1 MPRKNESDKRKE
13 NEKENIVNN
22 KNEDE
27 KTTNK
32 KENIKEEIANKN
44 NNAKEEIV
52 NKNNNEKEEIAN
64 KNNNEKEEIVNKNNN
79 EKEEITNK
87 SNKIKEKVADEKD
100 SEEGKIAKKDQFD
113 IEKLKSIEKEIKK
126 TRKKVSKDVNLKRTN
141 ILTNLFIAIFLNV
154 YFAMLLK
161 ATINIPAIELLTD
174 FRVFIIF
181 EVICTIVLLEISIK
195 RDSLIFFWFGIEMM
209 FIGVAT
215 LAYMNLYGF
224 NYPRMGLFTSLCIG
238 TFTVYYLI
246 KVLIIA
252 IRKVK

>member
-22 KNEDE
+22 QKEDE
-27 KTTNK
+27 KTTNR
-32 KENIKEEIANKN
+32 KENI
-44 NNAKEEIV
+44 
-52 NKNNNEKEEIAN
+52 KEEIAN

-195 RDSLIFFWFGIEMM
+195 KDSLIFFWFGIEMM

-224 NYPRMGLFTSLCIG
+224 NYPRMGMFTSLCIG

>member
-1 MPRKNESDKRKE
+1 MPRKNKSDKRKE

-22 KNEDE
+22 KKEDE
-27 KTTNK
+27 KTTNR
-32 KENIKEEIANKN
+32 KENI
-44 NNAKEEIV
+44 
-52 NKNNNEKEEIAN
+52 KEEIAN

-215 LAYMNLYGF
+215 LVYMNLYGF

>member
-22 KNEDE
+22 QKEDE
-27 KTTNK
+27 KTTNR

-44 NNAKEEIV
+44 NNA
-52 NKNNNEKEEIAN
+52 
-64 KNNNEKEEIVNKNNN
+64 KEEIVNKNNN

-100 SEEGKIAKKDQFD
+100 SEKGKIAKKDQFD
-113 IEKLKSIEKEIKK
+113 IEKLQSIEKEIKK

-195 RDSLIFFWFGIEMM
+195 KDSLIFFWFGIEMM

-224 NYPRMGLFTSLCIG
+224 NYPRMGMFTSLCIG

>member
-13 NEKENIVNN
+13 NENIVNN
-22 KNEDE
+22 KKEDE

-52 NKNNNEKEEIAN
+52 NKNNNEKEEI
-64 KNNNEKEEIVNKNNN
+64 VNKNNN

-87 SNKIKEKVADEKD
+87 SNKIKEKVANEKD
-100 SEEGKIAKKDQFD
+100 SEKGKIAKKDQFD
-113 IEKLKSIEKEIKK
+113 IEKLQSIEKEIKK

-224 NYPRMGLFTSLCIG
+224 NYPRMGMFTSLCIG

>member
-1 MPRKNESDKRKE
+1 MPRKNKSDKRKE

-22 KNEDE
+22 KKEDE
-27 KTTNK
+27 KTTNR
-32 KENIKEEIANKN
+32 KENI
-44 NNAKEEIV
+44 
-52 NKNNNEKEEIAN
+52 KEEIAN

-100 SEEGKIAKKDQFD
+100 SEKGKIAKKDQFD
-113 IEKLKSIEKEIKK
+113 IEKLQSIEKEIKK

-224 NYPRMGLFTSLCIG
+224 NYPRMGMFTSLCIG

>member
-22 KNEDE
+22 KKEDE

-44 NNAKEEIV
+44 NNAKEES
-52 NKNNNEKEEIAN
+52 A
-64 KNNNEKEEIVNKNNN
+64 NKNNN

-100 SEEGKIAKKDQFD
+100 SEKGKIAKKDQFD
-113 IEKLKSIEKEIKK
+113 IEKLQSIEKEIKK

-246 KVLIIA
+246 KVIIIA

>member
-22 KNEDE
+22 KKEDE

-32 KENIKEEIANKN
+32 KENIKEETANKN
-44 NNAKEEIV
+44 NNA
-52 NKNNNEKEEIAN
+52 KEEIAN
-64 KNNNEKEEIVNKNNN
+64 KNNNEKEET
-79 EKEEITNK
+79 TNK

-100 SEEGKIAKKDQFD
+100 SEKGKIAKKDQFD
-113 IEKLKSIEKEIKK
+113 IEKLQSIEKEIKK

-224 NYPRMGLFTSLCIG
+224 NYPRMGMFTSLCIG

>member
-22 KNEDE
+22 KKEDE
-27 KTTNK
+27 KTTNR
-32 KENIKEEIANKN
+32 KENI
-44 NNAKEEIV
+44 
-52 NKNNNEKEEIAN
+52 KEEIAN

>member
-22 KNEDE
+22 KKEDE

-32 KENIKEEIANKN
+32 KENIKEETANKN
-44 NNAKEEIV
+44 NNAKEEI
-52 NKNNNEKEEIAN
+52 AN
-64 KNNNEKEEIVNKNNN
+64 KNNNENEEIVNKNNN

-87 SNKIKEKVADEKD
+87 NNKIKEKVADEK
-100 SEEGKIAKKDQFD
+100 GKIAKKDQFD
-113 IEKLKSIEKEIKK
+113 IEKLQSIEKEIKK

>member
-1 MPRKNESDKRKE
+1 MPRKNKSDKRKE

-22 KNEDE
+22 KKEDE

-32 KENIKEEIANKN
+32 KENI
-44 NNAKEEIV
+44 
-52 NKNNNEKEEIAN
+52 KEEIAN

-100 SEEGKIAKKDQFD
+100 SEKGKIAKKDQFD
-113 IEKLKSIEKEIKK
+113 IEKLQSIEKEIKK

-224 NYPRMGLFTSLCIG
+224 NYPRMGMFTSLCIG

>member
-22 KNEDE
+22 QKEDE
-27 KTTNK
+27 KTTNR
-32 KENIKEEIANKN
+32 KENI
-44 NNAKEEIV
+44 
-52 NKNNNEKEEIAN
+52 KEEIAN

-195 RDSLIFFWFGIEMM
+195 KDSLIFFWFGIEMM

>member
-22 KNEDE
+22 KKEDE

-44 NNAKEEIV
+44 NNAKEEI
-52 NKNNNEKEEIAN
+52 AN
-64 KNNNEKEEIVNKNNN
+64 KNNNENEEIVNKNNN

-87 SNKIKEKVADEKD
+87 NNKIKEKVADEK
-100 SEEGKIAKKDQFD
+100 GKIAKKDQFD
-113 IEKLKSIEKEIKK
+113 IEKLQSIEKEIKK

>member
-22 KNEDE
+22 QKEDE
-27 KTTNK
+27 KTTNR
-32 KENIKEEIANKN
+32 KENI
-44 NNAKEEIV
+44 
-52 NKNNNEKEEIAN
+52 KEEIAN

-79 EKEEITNK
+79 ANEEITNK

-195 RDSLIFFWFGIEMM
+195 KDSLIFFWFGIEMM

>member
-13 NEKENIVNN
+13 NENIVNN
-22 KNEDE
+22 KKEDE

-44 NNAKEEIV
+44 NNAKEES
-52 NKNNNEKEEIAN
+52 AN

-79 EKEEITNK
+79 ANEEITNK

>member
-22 KNEDE
+22 QKEDE
-27 KTTNK
+27 KTTNR
-32 KENIKEEIANKN
+32 KENI
-44 NNAKEEIV
+44 
-52 NKNNNEKEEIAN
+52 KEEIAN

-181 EVICTIVLLEISIK
+181 EVICTIVLIEISIK

>member
-1 MPRKNESDKRKE
+1 MPRKNKSDKRKE

-22 KNEDE
+22 KKEDE
-27 KTTNK
+27 KTTNR
-32 KENIKEEIANKN
+32 KENI
-44 NNAKEEIV
+44 
-52 NKNNNEKEEIAN
+52 KEEIAN

-113 IEKLKSIEKEIKK
+113 IEKLQSIEKEIKK

-195 RDSLIFFWFGIEMM
+195 KDSLIFFWFGIEMM

>member
-1 MPRKNESDKRKE
+1 MPRKNKSDKRKE

-22 KNEDE
+22 KKEDE
-27 KTTNK
+27 KTTNR

-44 NNAKEEIV
+44 NNA
-52 NKNNNEKEEIAN
+52 
-64 KNNNEKEEIVNKNNN
+64 KEEIVNKNNN

>member
-1 MPRKNESDKRKE
+1 MPRKNKSDKRKE

-22 KNEDE
+22 KKEDE

-32 KENIKEEIANKN
+32 KENI
-44 NNAKEEIV
+44 
-52 NKNNNEKEEIAN
+52 KEEIAN

>member
-22 KNEDE
+22 QKEDE
-27 KTTNK
+27 KTTNR
-32 KENIKEEIANKN
+32 KENI
-44 NNAKEEIV
+44 
-52 NKNNNEKEEIAN
+52 KEEIAN

-141 ILTNLFIAIFLNV
+141 ILTNLFIAIFLIV

-195 RDSLIFFWFGIEMM
+195 KDSLIFFWFGIEMM

-224 NYPRMGLFTSLCIG
+224 NYPRMGMFTSLCIG

>member
-1 MPRKNESDKRKE
+1 MPRKNKSDKRKE

-22 KNEDE
+22 KKEDE
-27 KTTNK
+27 KTTNR
-32 KENIKEEIANKN
+32 KENI
-44 NNAKEEIV
+44 
-52 NKNNNEKEEIAN
+52 KEEIAN

>member
-32 KENIKEEIANKN
+32 KENI
-44 NNAKEEIV
+44 
-52 NKNNNEKEEIAN
+52 KEEIAN

>member
-22 KNEDE
+22 QKEDE
-27 KTTNK
+27 KTTNR
-32 KENIKEEIANKN
+32 KENI
-44 NNAKEEIV
+44 
-52 NKNNNEKEEIAN
+52 KEEIAN

>member
-22 KNEDE
+22 KKEDE

-44 NNAKEEIV
+44 NNAKEES
-52 NKNNNEKEEIAN
+52 AN
-64 KNNNEKEEIVNKNNN
+64 KNNNEKEET
-79 EKEEITNK
+79 TNK

-100 SEEGKIAKKDQFD
+100 SEKGKIAKKDQFD
-113 IEKLKSIEKEIKK
+113 IEKLQSIEKEIKK

-224 NYPRMGLFTSLCIG
+224 NYPRMGMFTSLGIG

>member
-22 KNEDE
+22 KKEDE

-52 NKNNNEKEEIAN
+52 NKNNNEKEEI
-64 KNNNEKEEIVNKNNN
+64 
-79 EKEEITNK
+79 TNK

-100 SEEGKIAKKDQFD
+100 SEKGKIAKKDQFD
-113 IEKLKSIEKEIKK
+113 IEKLQSIEKEIKK

-141 ILTNLFIAIFLNV
+141 ILTNLFIAIFLIV

-195 RDSLIFFWFGIEMM
+195 KDSLIFFWFGIEMM

-224 NYPRMGLFTSLCIG
+224 NYPRMGMFTSLCIG

>member
-22 KNEDE
+22 QKEDE
-27 KTTNK
+27 KTTNR

-44 NNAKEEIV
+44 NNA
-52 NKNNNEKEEIAN
+52 KEEIAN

-113 IEKLKSIEKEIKK
+113 IEKLQSIEKEIKK

-141 ILTNLFIAIFLNV
+141 ILTNLFIAIFLIV

-224 NYPRMGLFTSLCIG
+224 NYPRMGMFTSLCIG

>member
-13 NEKENIVNN
+13 NENIVNN
-22 KNEDE
+22 KKEDE

-44 NNAKEEIV
+44 NNAKEES
-52 NKNNNEKEEIAN
+52 AN

-79 EKEEITNK
+79 ANEEITNK
-87 SNKIKEKVADEKD
+87 SNKIKEKVANEKD
-100 SEEGKIAKKDQFD
+100 SEKGKIAKKDQFD

-141 ILTNLFIAIFLNV
+141 ILTNLFIAIFLIV

-195 RDSLIFFWFGIEMM
+195 KDSLIFFWFGIEMM

-224 NYPRMGLFTSLCIG
+224 NYPRMGMFTSLCIG

>member
-44 NNAKEEIV
+44 NNAKEES
-52 NKNNNEKEEIAN
+52 AN

-79 EKEEITNK
+79 ANEEITNK

-113 IEKLKSIEKEIKK
+113 IEKLQSIEKEIKK

-141 ILTNLFIAIFLNV
+141 ILTNLFIAIFLIV

-195 RDSLIFFWFGIEMM
+195 KDSLIFFWFGIEMM

-224 NYPRMGLFTSLCIG
+224 NYPRMGMFTSLCIG

>member
-22 KNEDE
+22 QKEDE
-27 KTTNK
+27 KTTNR
-32 KENIKEEIANKN
+32 KENI
-44 NNAKEEIV
+44 
-52 NKNNNEKEEIAN
+52 KEEIAN

-87 SNKIKEKVADEKD
+87 SNKIKEKVANEKD
-100 SEEGKIAKKDQFD
+100 SEKGKIAKKDQFD
-113 IEKLKSIEKEIKK
+113 IEKLQSIEKEIKK

-141 ILTNLFIAIFLNV
+141 ILTNLFIAIFLIV

-224 NYPRMGLFTSLCIG
+224 NYPRMGMFTSLCIG